1 MTRLYALDL
10 RSPTLQRWS
19 DLLPTLPEHRQR
31 QVLACRQESD
41 RVRTAGAAWLLQFAL
56 QREGIPL
63 SQQRFTENPWG
74 KPLLTN
80 RSDIHVSLS
89 HSGHWAVCAVSNV
102 PVGVDVEQPR
112 CTLRIAK
119 RFFHPEELTETDP
132 VFLTRLWTAK
142 EAFVKAL
149 GRGLTIP
156 LDSFIVRLTPT
167 QAELCQSYSSL
178 PYRFHEYQL
187 DDSLLSLCTVDEKPD
202 LVFVSYNQ

>member
-1 MTRLYALDL
+1 MTRLYVLDL
-10 RSPTLQRWS
+10 HSPALQRWS

-56 QREGIPL
+56 QTAGIPAC
-63 SQQRFTENPWG
+63 QQQFTNNPWG
-74 KPLLTN
+74 KPLL
-80 RSDIHVSLS
+80 SDRDDLHFSLS
-89 HSGHWAVCAVSNV
+89 HSGCWAVCAISDT
-102 PVGVDVEQPR
+102 PVGVDVELPR

-119 RFFHPEELTETDP
+119 RYFHPEELTAADS

-156 LDSFIVRLTPT
+156 LDSFVVHLEPD
-167 QAELCQSYSSL
+167 QANLHQSYSPL
-178 PYRFHEYQL
+178 PYRLHEYRL
-187 DDSLLSLCTVDEKPD
+187 DDSILSLCTVDDKPD
-202 LVFVSYNQ
+202 LVFVKYDP

>member
-19 DLLPTLPEHRQR
+19 DLLPTLSEHRQR

-56 QREGIPL
+56 QKAGIPTF
-63 SQQRFTENPWG
+63 QQTFTENPWG
-74 KPLLTN
+74 KPLLAD
-80 RSDIHVSLS
+80 RDDLHFSLS
-89 HSGHWAVCAVSNV
+89 HSGHWAVCAICDT
-102 PVGVDVEQPR
+102 PVGVDVELLR
-112 CTLRIAK
+112 CTLRIAR
-119 RFFHPEELTETDP
+119 RFFHPEELTATDS

-156 LDSFIVRLTPT
+156 LDSFVVHLEPD
-167 QAELCQSYSSL
+167 QANLHQSYSPL
-178 PYRFHEYQL
+178 PYRLHEYRL
-187 DDSLLSLCTVDEKPD
+187 DDSILSLCTVDDKPD
-202 LVFVSYNQ
+202 LVFVKYDP